1 METLLSVLKENY
13 SSDPD
18 KLFCKFIFGNASKNI
33 TYKDLVENSAGY
45 ALHFRNSKVSKG
57 DSVIIILKHSPHLF
71 YSFIGAMMTGAVPS
85 FLPFPSE
92 KQDPKLHMES
102 IEKLTRRI
110 HSKSIVTYKE
120 HFEDIGNLAKELGID
135 AVTPEQIQCPA
146 KPVWDDVNEEDIAFL
161 QHSSGTTGLKKGV
174 ALSHKSVLNQ
184 IEGYSKAIKL
194 GKNDVI
200 VSWLPLYHDMG
211 LIACFV
217 MPLVKKTAII
227 MMDPF
232 EWVAMPG
239 MLFDSIGKSRATLCW
254 LPNFA
259 FNLLSRVIDAGAE
272 KYDLSSMRAFIDCSE
287 PCKPHSFEIFYS
299 SFKDYGVRKE
309 MLQTCYAMAE
319 NVFAVTQS
327 ELGKQAAVDYVDI
340 HSFAAKHYAKESS
353 GENSMSFLSVGKVLP
368 HTDIRIVDDSRK
380 TLGERHVGE
389 IAIKSNSLF
398 SGYFRQPEE
407 TKKSMQDGWFFTGD
421 LGYMA
426 DGQLYITGRKKD
438 LIIVHGRNYY
448 AHDIEYIANHVEGI
462 KKGRCAAIGV
472 YDDRMGS
479 EDVVVIAEAE
489 KDDISSRDRIAKEIK
504 RKVSEDLN
512 LLIKEVYLVPLK
524 WMVKT
529 TSGKISRKENKKKY
543 MKEKFGMDAD

>member
-1 METLLSVLKENY
+1 METLISVLKKNY
-13 SSDPD
+13 SSDPN
-18 KLFCKFIFGNASKNI
+18 KLFCRFISGNNSRDI
-33 TYKDLVENSAGY
+33 TYKELIENSAGY
-45 ALHFRNSKVSKG
+45 ALHFKNSKVSKG

-71 YSFIGAMMTGAVPS
+71 YSFVGAMMVGAVPS

-102 IEKLTRRI
+102 IEKLIRRI
-110 HSKSIVTYKE
+110 HSKSIVTYKG
-120 HFEDIGNLAKELGID
+120 HFEDIEKLARELKID
-135 AVTPEQIQCPA
+135 AVMPEQIRGSQ
-146 KPVWDDVNEEDIAFL
+146 PVWIDMNENDIAFL

-184 IEGYSKAIKL
+184 IEDYSEAIRL
-194 GKNDVI
+194 GKNDI
-200 VSWLPLYHDMG
+200 IASWLPLYHDMG
-211 LIACFV
+211 LIACFI
-217 MPLVKKTAII
+217 MPLVKKTTFI

-232 EWVAMPG
+232 EWVVMPR
-239 MLFDSIGKSRATLCW
+239 MLFGSIDKNKATLCW

-259 FNLLSRVIDAGAE
+259 FNLLSRVIDAGTE

-287 PCKPHSFEIFYS
+287 PCRPHSFEIFFRT
-299 SFKDYGVRKE
+299 FKDFGVKKE

-327 ELGKQAAVDYVDI
+327 ELGKQVIVDHVDA
-340 HSFAAKHYAKESS
+340 HSLAKHHAKKTSV
-353 GENSMSFLSVGKVLP
+353 GNFMSFLSVGKALP
-368 HTDIRIVDDSRK
+368 NADIKVVDDSKK
-380 TLGERHVGE
+380 TLGERYVGE

-398 SGYFRQPEE
+398 SGYFKQMEE
-407 TKKSMQDGWFFTGD
+407 TKKSMNDGWFLTGD
-421 LGYMA
+421 LGYVA

-462 KKGRCAAIGV
+462 KKGRCVAIGI

-479 EDVVVIAEAE
+479 EDVVIIAEAE
-489 KDDISSRDRIAKEIK
+489 KDDIPSRDKIGRDVK

-512 LLIKEVYLVPLK
+512 LLVKEVYLVPLK

-529 TSGKISRKENKKKY
+529 TSGKISRKENKRKY
-543 MKEKFGMDAD
+543 MKEKFGMDIED

>member
-1 METLLSVLKENY
+1 METLLSVLKRNY

-18 KLFCKFIFGNASKNI
+18 KLFCRFILGSEPKEI
-33 TYKDLVENSAGY
+33 TYKELVENSAGY
-45 ALHFRNSKVSKG
+45 ALHFRNCKVSKG

-71 YSFIGAMMTGAVPS
+71 YSFIGAMMVGAVPS

-110 HSKSIVTYKE
+110 HSRSIVTYKE
-120 HFEDIGNLAKELGID
+120 HFHEIKQLAKDLGID
-135 AVTPEQIQCPA
+135 AAMPEQIQGA
-146 KPVWDDVNEEDIAFL
+146 KPLWDDNIKDSDVAFL

-184 IEGYSKAIKL
+184 IEDYSRAIKL
-194 GKNDVI
+194 GKHDVI
-200 VSWLPLYHDMG
+200 ASWLPLYHDMG
-211 LIACFV
+211 LIACFI
-217 MPLVKKTAII
+217 MPLVKEIPVV
-227 MMDPF
+227 MVDPF
-232 EWVAMPG
+232 EWVMMPR
-239 MLFDSIGKSRATLCW
+239 MLFDEIGKNKASLCW

-259 FNLLSRVIDAGAE
+259 FNLLASVIDASSE

-287 PCKPHSFEIFYS
+287 PCKPHSFDIFYS

-327 ELGKQAAVDYVDI
+327 ELGKQVKVDCVDI
-340 HSFAAKHYAKESS
+340 HSFASKHHAKKSS
-353 GENSMSFLSVGKVLP
+353 GKNSMSFLSVGRALP
-368 HTDIRIVDDSRK
+368 NAGIKIVDDSRK
-380 TLGERHVGE
+380 ELGERHVGE
-389 IAIKSNSLF
+389 IAVKGNSLF

-407 TKKSMQDGWFFTGD
+407 TEKSMQDGWFFTGD

-426 DGQLYITGRKKD
+426 DGELYITGRKKD

-448 AHDIEYIANHVEGI
+448 AHDIEYIANHIEGI
-462 KKGRCAAIGV
+462 KKGRCVAIGI
-472 YDDRMGS
+472 YDERMGS
-479 EDVVVIAEAE
+479 EDVVIIAEAE
-489 KDDISSRDRIAKEIK
+489 KESYSKEIIAKELRK
-504 RKVSEDLN
+504 KVSEGLN

-529 TSGKISRKENKKKY
+529 TSGKVSRKENKKKY
-543 MKEKFGMDAD
+543 MKEKFGIEIGD